1 MVTCSD
7 FFFFVFLD
15 ETDLRKV
22 PDIRLEVGPLIFGRL
37 LTHTWFVDSTSF
49 KSEIDLAIW
58 NFTRFAMEKRFDERL
73 FRLVSRVRFVTNEAG
88 WKFRLISTFLAVYQ
102 LLSTNRD
109 SIIKYYSVD
118 GSAMRER
125 DIAGIVSVHRSL
137 CSR

>member
-1 MVTCSD
+1 M
-7 FFFFVFLD
+7 
-15 ETDLRKV
+15 DLRKV
-22 PDIRLEVGPLIFGRL
+22 PDIRLEVGPLIFGSL
-37 LTHTWFVDSTSF
+37 LTHTWFVDSKSF

-58 NFTRFAMEKRFDERL
+58 NFARFAIEKRFGERL